1 MIVCAGK
8 NESFPFATSIG
19 VGLIESAMNLT
30 RICMFDKPDY
40 IIFIGSAGSYGNY
53 NLFDIIE
60 SSSAS
65 NLELSFLDG
74 NSYTPID
81 NVLKCEEPKFQSDT
95 IVNSSNY
102 ITTNKKLGSE
112 FLQYD
117 IGIENMEFFSV
128 VKIAQEFEIDVKGIF
143 VVTNMTNED
152 AHKDFISNH
161 SDAMDKLVQHLENKK
176 MIVPRGTTLRKSK

>member
-8 NESFPFATSIG
+8 SETFPFATTIG

-30 RICMFDKPDY
+30 RLCMFDKPDY
-40 IIFIGSAGSYGNY
+40 ILFIGSAGSYGSQEI
-53 NLFDIIE
+53 FDIVE

-65 NLELSFLDG
+65 NLELSFLEN

-102 ITTNKKLGSE
+102 ITTNEKLGKE
-112 FLQYD
+112 YLQYG
-117 IGIENMEFFSV
+117 IAIENMEFYSV
-128 VKIAQEFEIDVKGIF
+128 VKIAKEFEIDLKGIF
-143 VVTNMTNED
+143 VITNKTNQN

-161 SDAMDKLVQHLENKK
+161 KEAMDKLVAYLEEKK
-176 MIVPRGTTLRKSK
+176 MIVPRGTKKENK